1 MPLNGTVWIVRAIF
15 LDKITAILYK
25 SNDNI
30 ATINTFDDIM
40 RNNKNENRIDF
51 LKVSISIHC

>member
-15 LDKITAILYK
+15 IDKIALKLSK

-30 ATINTFDDIM
+30 ATIFLFDDI
-40 RNNKNENRIDF
+40 K
-51 LKVSISIHC
+51 KQP